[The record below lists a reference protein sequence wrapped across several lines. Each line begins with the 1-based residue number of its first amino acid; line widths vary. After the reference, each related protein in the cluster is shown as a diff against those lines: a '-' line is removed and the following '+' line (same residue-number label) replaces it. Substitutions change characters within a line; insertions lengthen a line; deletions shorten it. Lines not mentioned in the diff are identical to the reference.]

1 MVQQCTAGIGEWP
14 GWSSCAQCSCY
25 YTKSE
30 CGESFNTVSWWPRY
44 GRNYV
49 RQFPRYEAN
58 PALQTDR
65 NPRNPGNL
73 ENHSSN
79 ALVLIYCNLHICGNL
94 FAVFPSLLVCLTSPV
109 SAVRQTVVDVIS
121 LITSRST
128 EKTSVLTLGRIVFES
143 SEEIIAD
150 ETFIAR

>member
-1 MVQQCTAGIGEWP
+1 VPSALVIIQSLNVAKVLIQSLDDQDMVEITSDNSQG
-14 GWSSCAQCSCY
+14 
-25 YTKSE
+25 TKL
-30 CGESFNTVSWWPRY
+30 TQPW
-44 GRNYV
+44 
-49 RQFPRYEAN
+49 
-58 PALQTDR
+58 TDR

-73 ENHSSN
+73 ENRSSN